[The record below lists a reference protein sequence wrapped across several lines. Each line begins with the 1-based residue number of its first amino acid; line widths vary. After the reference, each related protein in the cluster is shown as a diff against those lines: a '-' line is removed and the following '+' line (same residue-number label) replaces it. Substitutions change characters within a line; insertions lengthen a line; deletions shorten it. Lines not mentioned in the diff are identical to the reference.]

1 MPSKAWMGPQES
13 QIGPVVC
20 GYSNRALRMRQGL
33 GRLELCFR
41 MLGWGLQRPGLDLER
56 FRWEL
61 QGPDKT
67 WKNKGGQE
75 KAWLEPLRSNSHL
88 SLSRSNSGAPRPHP
102 SLLRHY
108 PSILGPNQAFQNSSL
123 PRLNQASHRSIK
135 PPKDPSRTSKG
146 THLNLYTW

>member
-13 QIGPVVC
+13 QIGPAVC
-20 GYSNRALRMRQGL
+20 GYSNRALRKRQGL
-33 GRLELCFR
+33 GRLGLCFR

-88 SLSRSNSGAPRPHP
+88 SLSRCNPGPRGPHLSILRHQP
-102 SLLRHY
+102 SLLR
-108 PSILGPNQAFQNSSL
+108 PKL
-123 PRLNQASHRSIK
+123 ASRGSIK
-135 PPKDPSRTSKG
+135 PIKS
-146 THLNLYTW
+146 